1 MITIRSTSGSMRSIS
16 GSRMEPRILHA
27 NKCTL
32 IIFPF
37 LILILMYHG
46 LSHGSFPSE
55 PIHLIRV
62 NNLSCSDAFKAYC
75 KLVTTPNHELD
86 TNVEDRELRNDLISQ
101 QTIDSHETFIKTN
114 DQSTKRNEQTDDD
127 LVANSDT
134 KTIDTKT
141 IDTNT
146 IDTNTIDTKTIDTN
160 TIDTDTI
167 GTDTIDT
174 DTIGTDTIDTDTIG
188 TDTIDTNTVSTDYTH
203 WCRQRLVGCKCP
215 EGKSFDRIIGDCLT
229 LVPPLSSCTRNQE
242 CQLYD
247 PLTFCDYNPVSRHES
262 PFCNCVP
269 SAVLN
274 VTSNKC
280 TCKSDV
286 PSNSYGYSFLGSS
299 DPQPCYK
306 YHSRPGS
313 TTLAYSAR
321 TNQLLLPIKIL
332 MVIVTSI
339 LILVVIF
346 CLGSTFYQKIKESI
360 IQSSVPCPT
369 PAMNQRS
376 GYQTPN
382 GIRSPDEFSS
392 GSMSPDGD
400 HGGFNVHV
408 TNNNVHLLLPEG
420 VTGGRRSPSTRGQY
434 VQTDHDPS
442 HDQVSY
448 QHSFRDDPPPSYEE
462 AMKHV
467 KIIIRTNPTES
478 HATEFSPSRV
488 TQTSGESVPITISP
502 DPGQAEEHHHHPTV
516 INSPSNT
523 NRDKYSDV

>member
-1 MITIRSTSGSMRSIS
+1 MITSHSTSRSMRPIS
-16 GSRMEPRILHA
+16 GSRMEARILHV
-27 NKCTL
+27 NRCTL
-32 IIFPF
+32 IVFPF

-46 LSHGSFPSE
+46 LSHGPFSSE

-62 NNLSCSDAFKAYC
+62 NNLSCSDAFKVYC
-75 KLVTTPNHELD
+75 KLITASNHVLE

-101 QTIDSHETFIKTN
+101 QTINSHDETFTKTT
-114 DQSTKRNEQTDDD
+114 DQTTKRNEQTDDD
-127 LVANSDT
+127 LIVDS
-134 KTIDTKT
+134 
-141 IDTNT
+141 DTNT
-146 IDTNTIDTKTIDTN
+146 IDTNTIDTNTVSTNTIDTN
-160 TIDTDTI
+160 TL
-167 GTDTIDT
+167 
-174 DTIGTDTIDTDTIG
+174 
-188 TDTIDTNTVSTDYTH
+188 STDYTH

-215 EGKSFDRIIGDCLT
+215 KGKSFDRIIGDCLT
-229 LVPPLSSCTRNQE
+229 LVPPLSPCTRNQE

-280 TCKSDV
+280 TCKNDDA
-286 PSNSYGYSFLGSS
+286 PSTSYGYSFLGSS
-299 DPQPCYK
+299 DPLPCYK
-306 YHSRPGS
+306 YHSTPGS

-321 TNQLLLPIKIL
+321 TNQLLLPIKIM

-346 CLGSTFYQKIKESI
+346 CLGSTFYQQIKESI

-408 TNNNVHLLLPEG
+408 TNNNVHFLLPEG
-420 VTGGRRSPSTRGQY
+420 VTEGRRSPSTRGQY

-516 INSPSNT
+516 INSPCNT